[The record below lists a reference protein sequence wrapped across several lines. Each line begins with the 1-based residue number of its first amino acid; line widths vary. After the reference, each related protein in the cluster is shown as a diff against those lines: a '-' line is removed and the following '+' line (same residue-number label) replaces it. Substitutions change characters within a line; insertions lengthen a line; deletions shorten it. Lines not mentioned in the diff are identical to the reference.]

1 MSEFNFGSLAKDT
14 PKPIKKPTKRQSQHV
29 NPHILTRENMIRFV
43 TAKGM
48 MKKVEANW
56 FFLPTPA
63 LEVSNLIDKLLKKG
77 VFKRIKN
84 GWIVI
89 AKK

>member
-1 MSEFNFGSLAKDT
+1 MSDFDFASLKKDT
-14 PKPIKKPTKRQSQHV
+14 PKPITKPAKRQKQPS
-29 NPHILTRENMIRFV
+29 NPHVLTRENMIRFV

-63 LEVSNLIDKLLKKG
+63 LEVSNLIDKLLKEG

-89 AKK
+89 AQK